1 MEQAKTKKIYI
12 ISGEASGDLHGS
24 NLLKEFIQQNN
35 ESSSPLNL
43 QFRFWGGDKME
54 EAIGHKPIKHFKDL
68 AFMGFVEVLANI
80 RTILGNISFC
90 KKDIESF
97 QPDALLLIDYP
108 GFNLRIAEW
117 AKSKGIKI
125 YYYISPT
132 VWAWKESRVFK
143 IKKAVDHMFVILPF
157 EKPFYDKFNYHVDYV
172 GHPLLDAIQQY
183 RSIQKDRT
191 QFILEN
197 NLQTSP
203 IIAILPG
210 SRKQEIRK
218 KLPVMLDAVKDLKE
232 YQIIVAGAPS
242 LDHSFYEEFITS
254 DSVKLVH
261 GKTYDLLSASEA
273 AIVTSGTATLETALL
288 DIPEVVCYKTSK
300 ISYSIAKRLVKI
312 KFISLVNLIM
322 DKEVVRE
329 LIQADCTSEAI
340 KMELSY
346 VLEGGKNRKRILG
359 EYQEM
364 KKILG
369 EGGASKKV
377 AQLMLKTIQ
386 D

>member
-1 MEQAKTKKIYI
+1 M
-12 ISGEASGDLHGS
+12 
-24 NLLKEFIQQNN
+24 
-35 ESSSPLNL
+35 
-43 QFRFWGGDKME
+43 
-54 EAIGHKPIKHFKDL
+54 
-68 AFMGFVEVLANI
+68 
-80 RTILGNISFC
+80 
-90 KKDIESF
+90 
-97 QPDALLLIDYP
+97 
-108 GFNLRIAEW
+108 
-117 AKSKGIKI
+117 
-125 YYYISPT
+125 
-132 VWAWKESRVFK
+132 
-143 IKKAVDHMFVILPF
+143 
-157 EKPFYDKFNYHVDYV
+157 
-172 GHPLLDAIQQY
+172 
-183 RSIQKDRT
+183 
-191 QFILEN
+191 LE
-197 NLQTSP
+197 
-203 IIAILPG
+203 
-210 SRKQEIRK
+210 
-218 KLPVMLDAVKDLKE
+218 AVKDLTN

-242 LDHSFYEEFITS
+242 LEHAFYEEFIKS
-254 DSVKLVH
+254 ESVKIVH

-329 LIQADCTSEAI
+329 LIQDDCTSSEI
-340 KMELSY
+340 KKELSY
-346 VLEGGKNRKRILG
+346 ILEGGKNRNRILN